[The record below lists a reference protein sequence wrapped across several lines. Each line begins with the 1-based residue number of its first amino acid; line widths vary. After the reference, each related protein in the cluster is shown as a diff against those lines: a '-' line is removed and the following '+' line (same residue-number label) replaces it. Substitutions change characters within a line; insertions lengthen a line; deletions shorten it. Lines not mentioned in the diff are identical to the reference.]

1 MLDSTKSA
9 EGTGASVAVTP
20 RDIPTL
26 DIVIPCYNEQEVLPV
41 LLDRLG
47 RLGEELVA
55 QRRVVTAPRLI
66 LVDDGSSDAT
76 WNLIKGAT
84 AVLGVRLSRNHGH
97 QAALIAG
104 LTHATADVVIS
115 MDADLQDDPAV
126 VGEMI
131 DAYRNGAEVV
141 YGVRALREQDTHFK
155 RGTAQTYYKILS
167 ALGVDII
174 PDHAD
179 FRLMSRKALALL
191 WEFPERNLFLRALV
205 RQIGLSSANVY
216 YNRMERAGGHSKYD
230 LPRMVGFALEGVTS
244 FSIRPLRLIAWIGFA
259 IATVAIFASVYA
271 LVGWLLGAVVPGWTS
286 IVLPIYILGGAHL
299 LALGIVGEYVG
310 KIYLEVKQRPR
321 FIVDELSVPSAG
333 ES

>member
-1 MLDSTKSA
+1 MLDSA
-9 EGTGASVAVTP
+9 RLVDVTGAAAAAP
-20 RDIPTL
+20 LRDIPTL

-41 LLDRLG
+41 LLDRLA

-55 QRRVVTAPRLI
+55 QRRIAKAPRLI
-66 LVDDGSSDAT
+66 LVDDGSTDAT

-84 AVLGVRLSRNHGH
+84 GVLGVRLSRNHGH

-115 MDADLQDDPAV
+115 MDADLQDDPAI
-126 VGEMI
+126 VGQMI
-131 DAYRNGAEVV
+131 DAYRNGAEIV
-141 YGVRALREQDTHFK
+141 YGVRALRKQDTHFK
-155 RGTAQTYYKILS
+155 RGTAQTYYKLLS

-191 WEFPERNLFLRALV
+191 REFPERNLFLRALV
-205 RQIGLSSANVY
+205 RQIGLSSAKVY
-216 YNRMERAGGHSKYD
+216 YTRMERAGGHSKYD
-230 LPRMVGFALEGVTS
+230 LTRMVGFALEGVTS
-244 FSIRPLRLIAWIGFA
+244 FSIRPLRIIAWIGFA
-259 IATVAIFASVYA
+259 IATAAILGSIYA
-271 LVGWLLGAVVPGWTS
+271 FVGWLFGAVVPGWTS

-299 LALGIVGEYVG
+299 LALGVVGEYVG